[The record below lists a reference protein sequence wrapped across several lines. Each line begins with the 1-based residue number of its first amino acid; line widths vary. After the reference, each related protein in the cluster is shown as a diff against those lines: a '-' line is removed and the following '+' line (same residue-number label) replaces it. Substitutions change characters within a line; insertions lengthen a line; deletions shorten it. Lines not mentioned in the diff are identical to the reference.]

1 MNEVIDRG
9 KTSKPL
15 SDVKSDLPI
24 YLELQILGYLGDF
37 RKFFKRILGEIYLGM
52 KKRLLNFRRF

>member
-1 MNEVIDRG
+1 MKKVINRG
-9 KTSKPL
+9 KTSKTL
-15 SDVKSDLPI
+15 SDVKSGLPI

-37 RKFFKRILGEIYLGM
+37 RRFFKRILGEIYLGM